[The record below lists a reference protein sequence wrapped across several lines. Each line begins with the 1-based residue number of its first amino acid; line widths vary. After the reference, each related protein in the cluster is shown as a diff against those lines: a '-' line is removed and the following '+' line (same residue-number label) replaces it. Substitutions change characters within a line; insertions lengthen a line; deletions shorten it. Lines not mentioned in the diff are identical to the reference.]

1 MGATLRSVQLTYE
14 DVDRGDTPLGEV
26 TLRRYATDDGRVG
39 YEIRLGGN
47 FLMATHGHHS
57 ESAMARLAWERLARQ
72 GDIRVL
78 VGGLGAGYT
87 LRAALDLPGVRE
99 VDVVEIAPKVVE
111 WNRRYFGETNGGAL
125 DDPRTRVVI
134 ADLTD
139 DVDANAGAYDL
150 ALLDVD
156 NGPGWLAAEGNERLY
171 TADGIRRTVAA
182 LGPGGVLAVW
192 SPSPNA
198 LFWARFREAVP
209 GAEEIATDAI
219 GREVGEPGD
228 VVYLGVRA

>member
-1 MGATLRSVQLTYE
+1 MDATLRSVQLTYE
-14 DVDRGDTPLGEV
+14 DVDRGETPLGEIL
-26 TLRRYATDDGRVG
+26 LRRYTTDDDRSG

-57 ESAMARLAWERLARQ
+57 ESAMARLAWERLARRE
-72 GDIRVL
+72 GIAVL

-99 VDVVEIAPKVVE
+99 VTVVEIAPQVVE
-111 WNRRYFGETNGGAL
+111 WNRLHFHATNGGAL
-125 DDPRTRVVI
+125 DDPRVRVAV
-134 ADLTD
+134 ADLAKHLG
-139 DVDANAGAYDL
+139 ANAGAYDL

-156 NGPGWLAAEGNERLY
+156 NGPGWLAAQGNERLY
-171 TADGIRRTVAA
+171 TADGIRAA
-182 LGPGGVLAVW
+182 LAALRPGGVLAVW
-192 SPSPNA
+192 SPSPNDV
-198 LFWARFREAVP
+198 FRERFREVLP

-228 VVYLGVRA
+228 VVYLGVRP